1 LEDSVEKI
9 GIKVDQVSKQFKLPH
24 EKLSSIKSI
33 FINFYRRRRTFEV
46 QHALKNISFE
56 IKEGEFFAIVGRNGS
71 GKSTLLKLLAG
82 IYTPNNGS
90 ITVDGRLTPFIE
102 LGVGFNMDLTGR
114 ENVFLNGALLGF
126 NRKEM
131 SAMYD
136 DIVDFA
142 ELRRF
147 MDQKLKNYSSGMQVR
162 LAFSIAIRAKSDILL
177 IDEVL
182 AVGDADFQRKSLRYF
197 KQLKKEKKTVVFVS
211 HDMTAVQDFCDRGI
225 LIEDGE
231 IKAAGNATEIAREY
245 TLMFDNKHLDNVTEG
260 YRSQNPDERPGR
272 GNIRITNV
280 EVDVTKKD
288 IEIKITAKVKKEV
301 PELIYGL
308 SVMGEDGR
316 EVTGFNNQSLMS
328 PNIINLKKGSEIKF
342 EWNVQNIFKSGEYSL
357 TLSLV
362 GEQIRYDDFV
372 DAAFF
377 KVEKQKYSNTAVLPE
392 VSIKHKIV

>member
-1 LEDSVEKI
+1 
-9 GIKVDQVSKQFKLPH
+9 
-24 EKLSSIKSI
+24 
-33 FINFYRRRRTFEV
+33 
-46 QHALKNISFE
+46 
-56 IKEGEFFAIVGRNGS
+56 
-71 GKSTLLKLLAG
+71 
-82 IYTPNNGS
+82 
-90 ITVDGRLTPFIE
+90 
-102 LGVGFNMDLTGR
+102 
-114 ENVFLNGALLGF
+114 
-126 NRKEM
+126 
-131 SAMYD
+131 
-136 DIVDFA
+136 
-142 ELRRF
+142 
-147 MDQKLKNYSSGMQVR
+147 
-162 LAFSIAIRAKSDILL
+162 
-177 IDEVL
+177 
-182 AVGDADFQRKSLRYF
+182 
-197 KQLKKEKKTVVFVS
+197 
-211 HDMTAVQDFCDRGI
+211 
-225 LIEDGE
+225 
-231 IKAAGNATEIAREY
+231 
-245 TLMFDNKHLDNVTEG
+245 LMFDNKHLDNVTEG